1 MTSAVLETLRELMKE
16 QYFRKML
23 NQKEGKNPLFMD
35 YNELLEFAE
44 NNNLLFLFKTE
55 EEKFKKMMKNMNY
68 AMSYLISL
76 EGDVSFILEKL
87 YSNSKNSFLVGGS
100 VRDILLGKTPK
111 DFDFVTDLSYDKLK
125 EIFCHKEFSF
135 KETGKQFLV
144 FNLNFR
150 GVDYE
155 IANFRKDGTYTDGRR
170 PDSVQIGTIEDDM
183 ARRDFSINAMYW
195 NFDGI
200 IASKQSINDIQN
212 KVLRFIGKPEDRIAE
227 DALRGWRAF
236 RLAKTK
242 DLQIEKNTLVSLRR
256 NWDTIFKNSNPQRVL
271 LEIEKM

>member
-1 MTSAVLETLRELMKE
+1 MISAVLETLRELMKE

-23 NQKEGKNPLFMD
+23 NQKEGKNPLLMD
-35 YNELLEFAE
+35 YDELQEFAE

-125 EIFCHKEFSF
+125 EIFCSKEFSF

-155 IANFRKDGTYTDGRR
+155 IANFRKDNY
-170 PDSVQIGTIEDDM
+170 
-183 ARRDFSINAMYW
+183 
-195 NFDGI
+195 
-200 IASKQSINDIQN
+200 
-212 KVLRFIGKPEDRIAE
+212 KVLPKLVRRIKP
-227 DALRGWRAF
+227 
-236 RLAKTK
+236 
-242 DLQIEKNTLVSLRR
+242 S
-256 NWDTIFKNSNPQRVL
+256 
-271 LEIEKM
+271 